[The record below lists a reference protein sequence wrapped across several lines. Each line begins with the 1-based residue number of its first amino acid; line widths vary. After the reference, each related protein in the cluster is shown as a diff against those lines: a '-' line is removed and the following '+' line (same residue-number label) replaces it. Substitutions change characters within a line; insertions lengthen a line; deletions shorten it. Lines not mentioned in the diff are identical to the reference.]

1 MSGNQEK
8 QKIEQKEQ
16 EIKQKEQEI
25 KDAKQE
31 IKDAKQEIKQ
41 KEQKI
46 EQKEQEI
53 KELRQRN
60 ASQEEIA
67 ETMKSLTAL
76 QNSLP
81 ILQNSLQ
88 KLEESLR
95 MLEQEKMILLTS
107 LKSHVTIPNLIEF
120 GKSFENKAFKDGG
133 TRDEWFE
140 KVDDL
145 ARLDVPLFGR
155 KSDVKQIF
163 GFIEMLLKEGKSDRG
178 TQTSLVLTGGPG
190 VGSHHLN
197 FLIEIINTQTTT
209 KKKFSSSLPYRQ
221 DSFLCGTEEGAYFV
235 FERHQ
240 PARFSQ
246 TL

>member
-1 MSGNQEK
+1 LDMSDDDLKKTDFQVILKPALLKAFEGDDITELGNK
-8 QKIEQKEQ
+8 LDSLDGKTYLLLCSQKEGDAMNKLMKYGLSFSLANKIYANLIVPRNTNQ
-16 EIKQKEQEI
+16 SKVSTTFLSHFSGSKQ
-25 KDAKQE
+25 
-31 IKDAKQEIKQ
+31 
-41 KEQKI
+41 
-46 EQKEQEI
+46 
-53 KELRQRN
+53 
-60 ASQEEIA
+60 
-67 ETMKSLTAL
+67 
-76 QNSLP
+76 
-81 ILQNSLQ
+81 
-88 KLEESLR
+88 
-95 MLEQEKMILLTS
+95 
-107 LKSHVTIPNLIEF
+107 VTIPNLIEF

-133 TRDEWFE
+133 TRDEWFK